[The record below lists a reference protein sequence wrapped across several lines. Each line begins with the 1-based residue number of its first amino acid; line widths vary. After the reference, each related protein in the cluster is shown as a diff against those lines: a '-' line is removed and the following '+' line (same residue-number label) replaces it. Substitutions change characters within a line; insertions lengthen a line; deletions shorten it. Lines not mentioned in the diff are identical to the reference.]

1 MPLLSRLVR
10 RFRRDR
16 LRAEVE
22 ASLKRGTGLRKEE
35 WLLHT
40 PMASGSLERTA
51 GEVIDWCQ
59 EKIGETR
66 RPYGVDQMALAIAC
80 AEPGGDPIASKT
92 FGVFRP
98 VDFYREGGISEN
110 VEEFFREFHETEL
123 NERGAIRFAA
133 VLFSWGDVARD
144 TIFKEA
150 GLKESGN

>member
-1 MPLLSRLVR
+1 MISRLLR

-40 PMASGSLERTA
+40 PMPSGSLERTA

-59 EKIGETR
+59 TKIGETR

-98 VDFYREGGISEN
+98 VDFYRDGGISER
-110 VEEFFREFHETEL
+110 VEEFFQEFHETEL
-123 NERGAIRFAA
+123 NERQAIRFAA

-144 TIFKEA
+144 TIFKE
-150 GLKESGN
+150 SGGNEARG